1 MAQEWADSPRNSKER
16 PQTRDSQESLDGQA
30 RRSITSSKGIRGNT
44 SFDLLN
50 ESSPLLSPTNPEF
63 QDGHPSPLP
72 SHPSAILDYADEE
85 EEESKSV
92 WYLFLLPLSIGG

>member
-16 PQTRDSQESLDGQA
+16 PQTRNSQEALDGQA
-30 RRSITSSKGIRGNT
+30 RRSISSSKGVRGNT

-50 ESSPLLSPTNPEF
+50 ESSPLLSPQDPEF
-63 QDGHPSPLP
+63 QDGHASPP
-72 SHPSAILDYADEE
+72 SHPSAMLDCGDDD

-92 WYLFLLPLSIGG
+92 WYLFLLTLSIGG